1 MWASH
6 HVASSP
12 DDPADAAAAALA
24 AGGGKPDAAGDSEAP
39 KVADRPIA
47 EENAID
53 DAIADMKN
61 PVAKVGPS
69 SFQMQNSAFEFK
81 IHWVLH
87 HFSDCF

>member
-39 KVADRPIA
+39 KDRPIA